1 MSQGLR
7 TIQPHDLAAELEVEL
22 LPGLVELLRS
32 RGRGHCMRLTDL
44 DRDLMVRL
52 CGRLRAEVPD
62 SQVAILGNGH
72 STTPAALTVTSTKLV
87 ELRNPLPDGTLRP
100 PLLVFIPNDL
110 RAAAEDSFGIATF
123 EEVAVGDVYIRL
135 RARLLSELPHAIRGT
150 IAECLRRLEG
160 EYEWPF
166 ADPLAIA
173 RFLLSAKLNGGDR
186 EAVGAGLFELALVPD
201 FELLNDPTKA
211 PARIVRNRDS
221 VRTLTW
227 SPRSERGR
235 VMELGLKKGAFQAQ
249 LGEFLADAGV
259 EDPREWT
266 RRVVLDRAFWKFA
279 FHRWDFAEANDGQDR
294 LFIGDVAAD
303 LPKVGDSASDS
314 KLQELNADE
323 RILVVG
329 KGGLRKFNVSFR
341 VDPPPSR
348 VEGLAKF
355 VAQVISKETG
365 PVGFVRSKKTWAAN
379 RCTATIEFNNL
390 SKVEWEEGWHFV
402 RLLAQTDDGDL
413 IPLVDSTGQ
422 ALPWAVGDN
431 DVAVPRPNESDL
443 FYVVAEL
450 DEPPSPPQRAVQN
463 DDSLEHARLRLQ
475 FSAVADGR
483 DPSAIAPQSAVW
495 AERRRGQSSG
505 AEILEVHFGRDGTVH
520 IPVSRTLKGIEQAIL
535 SDPSGPIAWRIS
547 VRVGQPDKPTV
558 EDARWPILEEC
569 REFLNARKAW
579 FEAIRA
585 GTAELVTQAADLQR
599 LRPLAVAYADAYQR
613 LVMALL
619 RRGESSDTPAAKAA
633 LSDLWRVL
641 TLDTVS
647 IAVIDHRGRRRE
659 AALVAPTHPLRV
671 LWFAAWTETGAQWLD
686 AASKGPAEFVVAT
699 RDALLRQLAPVGHPP
714 VLATLGG
721 QSIGGRLMT
730 PIDNLAPY
738 WTLYAPAHEP
748 DPRGLLGEVCS
759 AFGLPEPAIGGA
771 VLDGEALAARVQRYL
786 VQHPYIVTLV
796 INGFNPGRAGVLAE
810 MLLALQRQSSFAD
823 ISYDV
828 RLFVPDAEAPG
839 VGEGLAELLSPL
851 GSLTGREAD
860 AFATP
865 SGNHLRP
872 KLALSVRRTD
882 DFRAAPERFAAHLSF
897 LFDLF
902 PAEEVGVT
910 SAAAR
915 ESAAPVHGLLQ
926 DFHVEYQ
933 EDDAVIAWRRTP
945 RHGRAVPLL
954 GCEELTDLLSS
965 LPAVISNA
973 TSSAAIGQV
982 GAGMRPVIGL
992 ALDATERALLHQVHE
1007 VSDWVLT
1014 LDRNMGIEFFDHGG
1028 RRDRP
1033 DYLIDHSPDV
1043 GVSLGHRLTITSRSV
1058 AELEAMLVP
1067 VLDAY
1072 GLASEGRHAV
1082 AVLDQLRSLSGRL
1095 ALKLISAPSQRAE
1108 ALGLALSRM
1117 YLEHQGAFRCQVVVP
1132 LDAHLE
1138 LYRSLKQ
1145 VADELGN
1152 ETSFKRTDLGIFDL
1166 NASDRTITCRLV
1178 EVKCYTAVGDL
1189 AAYEALKQR
1198 IVTQIAQSQEVLS
1211 LHFDPNRGPND
1222 RADRL
1227 LKTRELVTLLEFYLD
1242 RGERYGIMDR
1252 QAADE
1257 ARFLLRSLEDGY
1269 RLVFTR
1275 SALVFDFEKD
1285 GSEVEHEHGIEFH
1298 RVGSN
1303 LIRDLVEAAAPSSE
1317 EKSATSEVLA
1327 PDAPAAERS
1336 EAELIRRRRKAP
1348 SVPALESAAFLGG
1361 IRERGASW
1369 EDLSLQR
1376 RDHGGRVADNAS
1388 LPQNKPPA
1396 VHQPR
1401 PSVATDSAPRVA
1413 SPVAQVVPMAPD
1425 VPSEVPKAAAR
1436 PSVTHA
1442 ITVAPQIAAAAPPPE
1457 PLAVPERGEQEPGDA
1472 VNEGFRADL
1481 RDSGAGTPVPVE
1493 GPSYDVMLGVTG
1505 ASRQYGILGEVSG
1518 RTVALDLDHTHTI
1531 SLFGVQGGGKS
1542 YTLGAI
1548 AEMASLPIS
1557 GVNRLPQPLATVIF
1571 HYSPTMDYAP
1581 EFTSMVGENT
1591 DEAQVAMLRERYGA
1605 EPKALSDVLLLV
1617 PADKIAERRGEY
1629 PNIEIRALEFAATE
1643 LQASHWRF
1651 LMGAVG
1657 NQANYMRQLNRIMKN
1672 LRDDL
1677 TLDGLRH
1684 GIDHSRM
1691 PDHIKE
1697 LAHGR
1702 LDLAEEFIS
1711 DGTHLGEAIRPG
1723 RLVIV
1728 DLRDEFMEKDQ
1739 ALGIF
1744 VVLLQLFSD
1753 VSFEGRKFNKLVIFD
1768 EAHKYIESPDLVAGL
1783 VEVVREMRH
1792 KGTSIMVAS
1801 QDPPSV
1807 PVQLIELSSQI
1818 ILHKFNSPA
1827 WLKHIQKANSALSGL
1842 TPEKMAHLR
1851 PGEAFVWSSKATD
1864 NAFSQGAMRVRF
1876 RPRVTQHGGAT
1887 KTAVK
1892 D

>member
-7 TIQPHDLAAELEVEL
+7 TIQPHDLAAELEAEL
-22 LPGLVELLRS
+22 LPGLAELLRS

-52 CGRLRAEVPD
+52 CGRLRAEVPE
-62 SQVAILGNGH
+62 SQAAILGNGH
-72 STTPAALTVTSTKLV
+72 STTPPTLTVTSTKLV

-123 EEVAVGDVYIRL
+123 EEVPVGDVYARL
-135 RARLLSELPHAIRGT
+135 RARLLGELPPAIRGA
-150 IAECLRRLEG
+150 IAEALRRLEG
-160 EYEWPF
+160 EDAWPF
-166 ADPLAIA
+166 ADPLAIV
-173 RFLLSAKLNGGDR
+173 RFLLSAKLNGGDP

-201 FELLNDPTKA
+201 FELLNDATKA
-211 PARIVRNRDS
+211 PTRIVQNRES

-227 SPRSERGR
+227 SARSERGR

-249 LGEFLADAGV
+249 LGAFLGDAGV

-266 RRVVLDRAFWKFA
+266 RRIVLDRGCWKFA
-279 FHRWDFAEANDGQDR
+279 FQRWEFEETNDG
-294 LFIGDVAAD
+294 LGHVFIGDVAVN
-303 LPKVGDSASDS
+303 LPMVGDSPTDAR
-314 KLQELNADE
+314 LQQLKVDE
-323 RILVVG
+323 KILVVG

-341 VDPPPSR
+341 VDPYPSR

-355 VAQVISKETG
+355 VAQVISKEAG
-365 PVGFVRSKKTWAAN
+365 PVGLVRSKKTWAAN
-379 RCTATIEFNNL
+379 RLTATIDFNNL
-390 SKVEWEEGWHFV
+390 NKIEWEEGWHLV
-402 RLLAQTDDGDL
+402 RLLAQTEDGEL
-413 IPLVDSTGQ
+413 IPLADEAGHP
-422 ALPWAVGDN
+422 LPWAVD
-431 DVAVPRPNESDL
+431 DDDAALPRPNESDL
-443 FYVVAEL
+443 FYVVTEV
-450 DEPPSPPQRAVQN
+450 DEPPPPPQRAVQN

-475 FSAVADGR
+475 FSAVVDGR
-483 DPSAIAPQSAVW
+483 DPNTIVPQSAIW
-495 AERRRGQSSG
+495 AERRRGQLSG
-505 AEILEVHFGRDGTVH
+505 AEMLEVQFGRDGTVH
-520 IPVSRTLKGIEQAIL
+520 IPVSRALKGIEQAIL
-535 SDPSGPIAWRIS
+535 TAPTGPMTWRIS
-547 VRVGQPDKPTV
+547 VRMGQPDKPTA
-558 EDARWPILEEC
+558 EEARWPSLEEC
-569 REFLNARKAW
+569 REFLGARQAW
-579 FEAIRA
+579 FAA
-585 GTAELVTQAADLQR
+585 VQSGAAELVTQAADLLT

-613 LVMALL
+613 LVGALL
-619 RRGESSDTPAAKAA
+619 QRTQASDSPEAKAA

-641 TLDTVS
+641 TLDTVTV
-647 IAVIDHRGRRRE
+647 AVIDHRGRRRD

-671 LWFAAWTETGAQWLD
+671 LWFAAWAETGRQWL
-686 AASKGPAEFVVAT
+686 AAACKGPAEFVVAT

-714 VLATLGG
+714 VLATPGG
-721 QSIGGRLMT
+721 QSVSGRLMT
-730 PIDNLAPY
+730 PIDNVAPH

-748 DPRGLLGEVCS
+748 DPRGLLGDVCAS
-759 AFGLPEPAIGGA
+759 FGLPEPGIGGA
-771 VLDGEALAARVQRYL
+771 VIDGEGLAARVQRYL
-786 VQHPYIVTLV
+786 VQHPYIRTLV
-796 INGFNPGRAGVLAE
+796 INAFNPGRAGVLAE
-810 MLLALQRQSSFAD
+810 MLLALQRQPVFAD
-823 ISYDV
+823 IKYDI

-839 VGEGLAELLSPL
+839 VGEGLAELLSPS

-865 SGNHLRP
+865 SGDHLHP
-872 KLALSVRRTD
+872 KLALGVRSTT
-882 DFRAAPERFAAHLSF
+882 DFRARPERFAAHLSF

-902 PAEEVGVT
+902 PAQEVGAT
-910 SAAAR
+910 IASIR
-915 ESAAPVHGLLQ
+915 ESAAPIHGLLQ
-926 DFHVEYQ
+926 DYHIEYQ
-933 EDDAVIAWRRTP
+933 EDEATIAWRRMP
-945 RHGRAVPLL
+945 RHGNALPLRE
-954 GCEELTDLLSS
+954 CEELTDLLSS
-965 LPAVISNA
+965 LPAVLSNA
-973 TSSAAIGQV
+973 TSAVATGQAGV
-982 GAGMRPVIGL
+982 GMRPVIGL
-992 ALDATERALLHQVHE
+992 TLDATERALLHQVHE

-1043 GVSLGHRLTITSRSV
+1043 GASLGHRLTITSRSV

-1067 VLDAY
+1067 VLDDY

-1117 YLEHQGAFRCQVVVP
+1117 YLEHQGAFQSQVAVP

-1145 VADELGN
+1145 IADELGN
-1152 ETSFKRTDLGIFDL
+1152 DVSFKRTDLGIFDL
-1166 NASDRTITCRLV
+1166 NAAERTITCRLV
-1178 EVKCYTAVGDL
+1178 EVKCYAAVGDL
-1189 AAYEALKQR
+1189 AAYEVLKDR
-1198 IVTQIAQSQEVLS
+1198 IATQIAQSQKVLS
-1211 LHFDPNRGPND
+1211 LHFDPHRGPID
-1222 RADRL
+1222 RADRPI
-1227 LKTRELVTLLEFYLD
+1227 KTRELVALLEFYLD
-1242 RGERYGIMDR
+1242 RGVRYGIMGDR
-1252 QAADE
+1252 AADE

-1275 SALVFDFEKD
+1275 SALVFDFEKE

-1303 LIRDLVEAAAPSSE
+1303 LIRDLVEAAAPTPE
-1317 EKSATSEVLA
+1317 EKAATSEALA
-1327 PDAPAAERS
+1327 HDAPAAERS
-1336 EAELIRRRRKAP
+1336 EAELTRRRRKAP
-1348 SVPALESAAFLGG
+1348 SVPTLEAAAFLGG
-1361 IRERGASW
+1361 NRERTVSW
-1369 EDLSLQR
+1369 EELSSPRGGDDDDSLAAEVFLPREDAPALQETR
-1376 RDHGGRVADNAS
+1376 
-1388 LPQNKPPA
+1388 A
-1396 VHQPR
+1396 VI
-1401 PSVATDSAPRVA
+1401 ATDSELPPARIVAP
-1413 SPVAQVVPMAPD
+1413 VVPA
-1425 VPSEVPKAAAR
+1425 VPSNVPKAVQSLSGAPAA
-1436 PSVTHA
+1436 P
-1442 ITVAPQIAAAAPPPE
+1442 IKAPMAAADPSPPPG
-1457 PLAVPERGEQEPGDA
+1457 PLQGEQEPGGA
-1472 VNEGFRADL
+1472 ADEESPVHPVAPPH
-1481 RDSGAGTPVPVE
+1481 SGAEEAVPLE
-1493 GPSYDVMLGVTG
+1493 GPAYDVMLGVTG
-1505 ASRQYGILGEVSG
+1505 DSRQYGILGEVSG
-1518 RTVALDLDHTHTI
+1518 RTVALDLNHTHTI

-1542 YTLGAI
+1542 YTLGTV
-1548 AEMASLPIS
+1548 AEMASLPID
-1557 GVNRLPQPLATVIF
+1557 GINRLPQPLATVIF

-1581 EFTSMVGENT
+1581 EFTSMVAPNT

-1605 EPKALSDVLLLV
+1605 APRALADVLMLV
-1617 PADKIAERRGEY
+1617 PADKLAERQAEY
-1629 PNIEIRALEFAATE
+1629 PDIEVRALQFAAAE

-1657 NQANYMRQLNRIMKN
+1657 NQATYMRQLNRIMKQ

-1677 TLDGLRH
+1677 TLEGLRH
-1684 GIDHSRM
+1684 GIDDSRM

-1702 LDLAEEFIS
+1702 LELAEEFIN
-1711 DGTHLGEAIRPG
+1711 DGAHLGDLIRPG

-1739 ALGIF
+1739 ALGLF
-1744 VVLLQLFSD
+1744 VVLLQLFAE
-1753 VSFEGRKFNKLVIFD
+1753 VTYEGRKFNKLVVFD

-1807 PVQLIELSSQI
+1807 PVQLIELSSQV

-1827 WLKHIQKANSALSGL
+1827 WLKHIQKANAALAGL

-1851 PGEAFVWSSKATD
+1851 PGEALVWSSKATD
-1864 NAFSQGAMRVRF
+1864 EAFSKGAIKVRC